1 MSTDPAGVG
10 VKIVLIGPNKEKTRA
25 DMNEFI
31 RTKNTEGKWHLTVQ
45 WLELVEG
52 VDYVKEYMPNE

>member
-1 MSTDPAGVG
+1 MGIDPAGVG
-10 VKIVLIGPNKEKTRA
+10 VKIVFIGPNKDKNKA

-31 RTKNTEGKWHLTVQ
+31 RTKNPQGSWHLTVQ

-52 VDYVKEYMPNE
+52 VDYIKEYIPNE